1 MTKFGNSSI
10 SVRKVI
16 ITSIFWGL
24 IPTFAEVT
32 EENLVGV
39 GGLFAPPSLILNK
52 IKGMNLVILRLSG
65 CPRIGLVNE
74 SNIDILQKTSMTR

>member
-1 MTKFGNSSI
+1 MTKFGNSSV
-10 SVRKVI
+10 SVREVI
-16 ITSIFWGL
+16 ITSIFGGL
-24 IPTFAEVT
+24 IPTFTEVT

-39 GGLFAPPSLILNK
+39 GGLFAPSLILNK